1 MRRRPPRSTRTD
13 TLFPYTTLC
22 RSGSAKTAKT
32 SCVSPGGERMCI
44 GGKTPKDNSAEIA
57 RQQEEARQQRIRDG
71 QSAID
76 TNFAQFNDPYFD
88 DYRQDYM
95 AYYQPQL
102 DRQYQNARR
111 KSVLGLHSTG
121 NLSSSAGAGKLG
133 DLRSEEHTV

>member
-1 MRRRPPRSTRTD
+1 M
-13 TLFPYTTLC
+13 
-22 RSGSAKTAKT
+22 G
-32 SCVSPGGERMCI
+32 I
-44 GGKTPKDNSAEIA
+44 GGKTPKDNAAEIA

-111 KSVLGLHSTG
+111 KSVLGLHRTG
-121 NLSSSAGAGKLG
+121 NLSSS
-133 DLRSEEHTV
+133 RSAERRVGNECVSTSRSRWSPYH